1 MVLAINGQ
9 PVSSFND
16 VERMIAEVAA
26 AAAAAAGRQGQEGQQ
41 QQQGGREEAPPAKRA
56 RVSGSDDSGA
66 AAAVAA
72 PAAGSEHAAEQGAG
86 AAAAGAA
93 GGAAQLPEVT
103 LTIYR
108 DATVQEVAV
117 RWVPLPALAAGWVCQ
132 WNHALL
138 VALRRPGI
146 DLLSTTRLLCPPVAL
161 PAGWARR
168 TAWAPTASCTGV
180 ARSSRWVQWKR
191 WAVSPPLPCLDCA
204 TRQCA
209 LVTVAPQHAVAH
221 PALPCPALC
230 HSVPSHAP
238 PARPPARLP
247 AAVPPPRRARAGLPA
262 RAPRRLHQPLAPRQ
276 PLPPLRPVCP
286 ALCGR

>member
-26 AAAAAAGRQGQEGQQ
+26 AAAAAAGQQGQEGQQ
-41 QQQGGREEAPPAKRA
+41 QQQGGREEAPPATRA
-56 RVSGSDDSGA
+56 RVSDSDDSGA
-66 AAAVAA
+66 AAAVAVAA

-103 LTIYR
+103 LTIFR

-146 DLLSTTRLLCPPVAL
+146 GVSSATRLLCPPVAL
-161 PAGWARR
+161 PAGWATR

-180 ARSSRWVQWKR
+180 ARSSRWAHWKR
-191 WAVSPPLPCLDCA
+191 WAVFPPS
-204 TRQCA
+204 
-209 LVTVAPQHAVAH
+209 
-221 PALPCPALC
+221 ALP
-230 HSVPSHAP
+230 
-238 PARPPARLP
+238 
-247 AAVPPPRRARAGLPA
+247 
-262 RAPRRLHQPLAPRQ
+262 
-276 PLPPLRPVCP
+276 
-286 ALCGR
+286 